1 MWGPVTGVTLHPQW
15 YPVHQMSFLFFFL
28 VPVMLLIF
36 FYTRMI
42 STIRRANTSNIRRS
56 AYRGNNSG
64 GSTKPPDHRR
74 QTIRMLGGWRV
85 ELQTNLLEDYPKV
98 LQGAFSVIVKSLRNL
113 REPSFEALVER
124 EGDLIMTSVFA
135 VSVVILFF
143 ISWSPFHFQR
153 LGYVYFKNFNW
164 FRMANQYLF
173 YFSGEHNPPRNYTHS

>member
-1 MWGPVTGVTLHPQW
+1 
-15 YPVHQMSFLFFFL
+15 MSFLFFFL

-56 AYRGNNSG
+56 AYRGNSG
-64 GSTKPPDHRR
+64 GTTKPPDHRR

-85 ELQTNLLEDYPKV
+85 ELQTNLFEDYPKV

-173 YFSGEHNPPRNYTHS
+173 YFSGEHKPPSRYTHS